1 VRRKGR
7 RQIICN
13 EGTQE
18 GLNRPEGQNNRAHK
32 NRASGPGLG
41 APIPLSGHTL
51 LCIPDGR
58 QTPSHSRIR
67 QGRRTVHAPVQTRAL
82 QRGGCAHLHR

>member
-1 VRRKGR
+1 MRRKGR

-58 QTPSHSRIR
+58 QAPSHSRLVPFDPKLTSVYLAIFWLS
-67 QGRRTVHAPVQTRAL
+67 QFPN
-82 QRGGCAHLHR
+82 